1 MRIDTILLLYNRP
14 EHALAVVDSLIQNGV
29 QRVRA
34 FLDHADD
41 PAVQLR
47 QEQMLAAIAERREL
61 TLDLHRHEQR
71 MGLARSVRFA
81 LHTTLE
87 EADAAIVLEDDCVLR
102 PGGMA
107 FFQEGLEALRYNRR
121 IRSVCGYLYPC
132 PFFRGDTSPLLL
144 RRFCPWGWATWRDR
158 WRDYDPDIAKAVQL
172 LEARKVNL
180 ADLAGDLAELCR
192 TEAYLENRVDIW
204 SVPWTLAH
212 YATGTFCVYPCDSMI
227 ENIGF
232 DGSGQNCVPVN
243 AFTTTAVSAR
253 RAWNWEQLVHLV
265 ENEEIVKNFM
275 DRHGLSTYPPPLK

>member
-1 MRIDTILLLYNRP
+1 MRIETILLLYNRP

-34 FLDHADD
+34 FLDHAGD
-41 PAVQLR
+41 PAVQVR

-71 MGLARSVRFA
+71 LGLARSVRFA

-87 EADAAIVLEDDCVLR
+87 EADAAIVLEDDCVVR

-121 IRSVCGYLYPC
+121 VRSLCGYLYPC

-158 WRDYDPDIAKAVQL
+158 WRDYDPDIGKAVQAL
-172 LEARKVNL
+172 AARKVNL

-192 TEAYLENRVDIW
+192 TEAYLQNRVDIW

-243 AFTTTAVSAR
+243 AFTTAAVSPR

-275 DRHGLSTYPPPLK
+275 DRHGLSTYPRS